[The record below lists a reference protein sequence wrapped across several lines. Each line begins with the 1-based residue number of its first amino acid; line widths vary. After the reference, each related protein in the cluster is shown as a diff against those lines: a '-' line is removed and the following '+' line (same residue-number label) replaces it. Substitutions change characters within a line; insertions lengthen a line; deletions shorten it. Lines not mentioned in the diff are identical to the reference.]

1 MGQST
6 NTLTHVRQDILQS
19 GEVVLTNAKI
29 VTRSACFKGTV
40 QIVDGV
46 IADISTDNTTARGAL
61 DFEGD
66 HLLPGL
72 IDIHTDHLE
81 KQILPRA
88 GMTWDPLGAAIAH
101 DIQVCAAGTTTV
113 FDSLIVG
120 AVGNPERRSLLPLML
135 EGLGEARRHGLLR
148 ADHLLHLRCDAREPD
163 LIELFLTYAD
173 RTELRFVTIM
183 DDGPRRDP
191 ERFRHLER
199 RKNTPEAEIEAAI
212 SAVATTEDCTIDN
225 RRRLVAKCRA
235 RRLPFASHDDTT
247 AEHIA
252 EAVGFGLAISEFP
265 ITLEAAKA
273 ARAAGMTIIV
283 GGPNLVAGR
292 SHIGNVSVRELAR
305 DGLIDIISSDYIPA
319 SLLRAIWYLAA
330 QSDGLSLAEA
340 VLFGSLRPAET
351 FGLSDRGEIAVGKRA
366 DLIRVADRSGP
377 VVRAV
382 WTAGRPVL

>member
-1 MGQST
+1 MGQSA
-6 NTLTHVRQDILQS
+6 NTLSQARQDILQS
-19 GEVVLTNAKI
+19 SEVVLTNAKI

-40 QIVDGV
+40 QIVDGM
-46 IADISTDNTTARGAL
+46 IADISAANVTARGAV
-61 DFEGD
+61 DFEGNY
-66 HLLPGL
+66 LLPGL
-72 IDIHTDHLE
+72 IDVHTDHLE

-101 DIQVCAAGTTTV
+101 DVQVCAAGTTTV

-120 AVGNPERRSLLPLML
+120 AVGNPERRRLLPLML
-135 EGLGEARRHGLLR
+135 EGLDEARRHGLLR
-148 ADHLLHLRCDAREPD
+148 ANHLLHLRCDAREPD

-173 RTELRFVTIM
+173 RSELRFVTIM

-199 RKNTPEAEIEAAI
+199 RKNTLEVEIEAAI
-212 SAVATTEDCTIDN
+212 LAVASTEDCTEDN
-225 RRRLVAKCRA
+225 RRRLVAHCRA
-235 RRLPFASHDDTT
+235 RGLPLASHDDTA

-252 EAVGFGLAISEFP
+252 EAIGFRLAISEFP

-305 DGLIDIISSDYIPA
+305 DDLIDIISSDYIPA
-319 SLLRAIWYLAA
+319 SILRAIWYLAA
-330 QSDGLSLAEA
+330 QSEGPSLAEA

-366 DLIRVADRSGP
+366 DLIRVADRNGP
-377 VVRAV
+377 IVRAV

>member
-1 MGQST
+1 MGQLVT
-6 NTLTHVRQDILQS
+6 GQRQQNVLHCS
-19 GEVVLTNAKI
+19 EVVLTNAKI
-29 VTRSACFKGTV
+29 VTRSACFHGTV
-40 QIVDGV
+40 QIVDGM
-46 IADISTDNTTARGAL
+46 IADISTGKTSASGAL
-61 DFEGD
+61 DFDGD

-72 IDIHTDHLE
+72 IDVHTDHFE

-88 GMTWDPLGAAIAH
+88 GMTWNPLGAAVAH

-120 AVGNPERRSLLPLML
+120 AVGNPERRRLLPLML

-163 LIELFLTYAD
+163 VIDLFLPYAD
-173 RTELRFVTIM
+173 RSELRFVTIM

-191 ERFRHLER
+191 DRFRRLER
-199 RKNTPEAEIEAAI
+199 RKNTPEADIEAAI
-212 SAVATTEDCTIDN
+212 MAVPTTEDCTDDN
-225 RRRLVAKCRA
+225 RRRLVAHCCR

-252 EAVGFGLAISEFP
+252 EAVGFGLTISEFP

-305 DGLIDIISSDYIPA
+305 DGLIDVISSDYIPA
-319 SLLRAIWYLAA
+319 SILRAIWHLAG
-330 QSDGLSLAEA
+330 QSEGPTLAEA
-340 VLFGSLRPAET
+340 VALGSLRPAET
-351 FGLSDRGEIAVGKRA
+351 FGLADRGEIATGKRA
-366 DLIRVADRSGP
+366 DLIRVADRAGP
-377 VVRAV
+377 IVRAV
-382 WTAGRPVL
+382 WTAGRQAL